1 LNGKLKEKN
10 LLTDFKIT
18 RGTVTTIDA
27 AMIGPHGVSNPL
39 VPLNE
44 LITTGTVFIDAEF
57 LFQHL
62 ISQPDLCPFFCG
74 SSGPFPAEGS
84 WTGGHWLIMRDGQ
97 LRTVQAPT
105 LRPAAEQWCP
115 KVLNID

>member
-1 LNGKLKEKN
+1 M
-10 LLTDFKIT
+10 TDFKIT

-74 SSGPFPAEGS
+74 SSGLFPALKGA
-84 WTGGHWLIMRDGQ
+84 GPVGHWLIVRDGQ

-105 LRPAAEQWCP
+105 LRPAAEQGCP

>member
-62 ISQPDLCPFFCG
+62 ISQPDLCPYFCG
-74 SSGPFPAEGS
+74 SSGPFPALKGAGPAVTGS
-84 WTGGHWLIMRDGQ
+84 
-97 LRTVQAPT
+97 
-105 LRPAAEQWCP
+105 
-115 KVLNID
+115 

>member
-84 WTGGHWLIMRDGQ
+84 WTGRSLAHSARRSVANSPGTDS
-97 LRTVQAPT
+97 
-105 LRPAAEQWCP
+105 AAGS
-115 KVLNID
+115 